1 MNLIDII
8 IGWIFVVAA
17 VFFLGLVC
25 IFMLNIVFSNYD
37 KDFSSSS
44 SRGKPPPAPNT
55 RRDPK
60 SLRKTRSRNP

>member
-1 MNLIDII
+1 MSLIDII

-17 VFFLGLVC
+17 GVFLGLAC
-25 IFMLNIVFSNYD
+25 IFMLNIVFSNYE

-44 SRGKPPPAPNT
+44 SRGKPPPTT